1 MSRYFTEEHEWV
13 EVEGKIATVGI
24 TEYAQQQLGDV
35 VFVDVPAE
43 GKQFD
48 KGDEAAVVESVKA
61 ASDVYSPISGTI
73 VEGNELLADEPG
85 LVNSDPEGDGW
96 FFKLE
101 LSDEAELDALM
112 DEAAYKKFVADL

>member
-13 EVEGKIATVGI
+13 EVEGNVATVGI
-24 TEYAQQQLGDV
+24 TEYAQEQLGDV
-35 VFVDVPAE
+35 VFVDVPGE

-61 ASDVYSPISGTI
+61 ASDVFCPVSGTV
-73 VEGNELLADEPG
+73 VEGNDVLADEPA
-85 LVNSDPEGDGW
+85 LVNTDPEGDGW

-101 LSDEAELDALM
+101 LSDPSELDGLL
-112 DEAAYKKFVADL
+112 DEAGYKKYIKGL

>member
-73 VEGNELLADEPG
+73 VEGNEVLADEPG

-112 DEAAYKKFVADL
+112 DEAAYKKFVAGL